1 MFRLFEDLFNSI
13 KDLGLSGFTNYY
25 LLFQLVIFLLMIGIT
40 GIFISRE
47 LLVMWK
53 VRKSLEKLNKVSGE
67 DASTLDKEINQTF
80 LKISK
85 SRYKEQWKRYYE
97 RVSEKSEDERLKV
110 EPFFGYDILLHR
122 MGYRQVMDIGA
133 GVCVSIGVLGTFIG
147 LSVGLTDLNVGNT
160 DALRTGIDSLLAG
173 MKVAFYT
180 SVFGVVLSILW
191 IALDRLFSSR
201 IESQID
207 WHAER
212 MDYLLSTDDEELF
225 LNRLEKISKSQA
237 DHLKTLLT
245 DALEKAMQPMVTT
258 IQQSNSHVQDAFG
271 KLNDQFGSLQ
281 DGISVQTKLLESQL
295 ELTKQSGADI
305 ANTLVEQVTGGTEKS
320 LNDFSTLI
328 KDTKSMQQ
336 QMMATV
342 EQIVTNFT
350 ATEAKQQET
359 TMQTERIFNQFEKI
373 STELDQMKDSYKSTS
388 DHMNQLGSTIQS
400 IQQLSNDQLP
410 IQQEVMNSNK
420 MLAEKYEKVTEG
432 FTQFSENIEK
442 RYDEML
448 GQLIQFSSEMSKTY
462 RDMTTKFSES
472 LNKQVHSLTESDRLL
487 ASVKEVVATLTPIA
501 PELKEVVGNI
511 DLLKEQLHEMTVTQK
526 ELLPELVELKTGTTK
541 TITESIHTAKVY
553 IESMSSQIAQMENHW
568 STTKEQFAATREALD
583 VSLKG
588 FSENIDT
595 GLTKTYDH
603 FDKTLTDAVSEVS
616 NLINHYREIQEDLV
630 DGLEEL
636 GEAIA
641 RRSEVRQG

>member
-1 MFRLFEDLFNSI
+1 MFRLFEEFFNSI

-25 LLFQLVIFLLMIGIT
+25 LLFQLVLFLLMIGIT
-40 GIFISRE
+40 GIFITRE

-53 VRKSLEKLNKVSGE
+53 VKKELEKLNKVSGE
-67 DASTLDKEINQTF
+67 DAATLDKEINQTF
-80 LKISK
+80 LKIGK

-110 EPFFGYDILLHR
+110 EPFFGYDILIHR

-245 DALEKAMQPMVTT
+245 DALEKVMQPMVTT